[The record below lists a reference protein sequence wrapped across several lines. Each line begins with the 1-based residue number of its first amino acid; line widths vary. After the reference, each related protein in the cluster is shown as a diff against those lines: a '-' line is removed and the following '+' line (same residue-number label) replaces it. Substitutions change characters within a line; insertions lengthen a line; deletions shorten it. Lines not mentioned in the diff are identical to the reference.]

1 MGREY
6 GKAIESIRVD
16 PYRRLNQH
24 QAEAIIGCMPAE
36 VRDGDNYHGWW
47 STNFVDHLSQALPAL
62 VCAWNAIDKDADG
75 VVSKAELDAWLLSPT
90 VVFDHR
96 IEYVRWDNTPA
107 TALSG
112 LASDNVRRV
121 VQSVAAKHFTSTGED
136 TMEYAVYMQHVLRP
150 IT

>member
-1 MGREY
+1 MSAGLEVPCP
-6 GKAIESIRVD
+6 AQVD
-16 PYRRLNQH
+16 Q
-24 QAEAIIGCMPAE
+24 
-36 VRDGDNYHGWW
+36 
-47 STNFVDHLSQALPAL
+47 
-62 VCAWNAIDKDADG
+62 VCHDTQVGASG
-75 VVSKAELDAWLLSPT
+75 AWLLSPT

-121 VQSVAAKHFTSTGED
+121 VQSVSAKHFTSTGED

>member
-1 MGREY
+1 M
-6 GKAIESIRVD
+6 
-16 PYRRLNQH
+16 PRL
-24 QAEAIIGCMPAE
+24 
-36 VRDGDNYHGWW
+36 
-47 STNFVDHLSQALPAL
+47 LPLAVLAVAAPLAL
-62 VCAWNAIDKDADG
+62 VGTQAFAQDVAFYDGNADG
-75 VVSKAELDAWLLSPT
+75 QPDTLIPESAWPSWATRGTGSPT

-121 VQSVAAKHFTSTGED
+121 VQSVSAKHFTSTGED